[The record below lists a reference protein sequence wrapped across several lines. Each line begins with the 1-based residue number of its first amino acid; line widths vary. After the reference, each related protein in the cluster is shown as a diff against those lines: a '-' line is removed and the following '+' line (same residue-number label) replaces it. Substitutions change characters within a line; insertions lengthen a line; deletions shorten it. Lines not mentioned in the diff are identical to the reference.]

1 MTAKI
6 SDCKKGSRRKIKQ
19 VISVESE
26 REGGRWEAAM
36 RSEAATFL
44 SSCKRLCFQS
54 HVCRAYKDTR
64 RGRCCVAAMHS
75 EKWWLYVNYARVDR
89 VSVYQVVISS
99 FIRQTQPYHFCTSAP
114 TFAVVYLSLYFLLI
128 QLLIFPSASLSSL
141 TRFSFYP

>member
-26 REGGRWEAAM
+26 REGGSWEAAM

-54 HVCRAYKDTR
+54 HVCRAYK
-64 RGRCCVAAMHS
+64 GRSARTVLCGSYAFWEVMTVCKLHSSGSCVCASSCH
-75 EKWWLYVNYARVDR
+75 KL
-89 VSVYQVVISS
+89 VYQADAAISLLH
-99 FIRQTQPYHFCTSAP
+99 ICTNFCCG
-114 TFAVVYLSLYFLLI
+114 LSLSLLLLI